1 MMRLGVNIDHIATI
15 REARKITYPDPVDG
29 ALIVESAGAGGITVH
44 LRQDRRHIKE
54 RDVEL
59 LKRIVSTHLNVELSL
74 NEEILGLILKI
85 HPDACCLVPERVE
98 EITTEG
104 GLDIISNL
112 EKVKTTAKRL
122 KDEGIFTTIFV
133 EPDENII
140 KRAPDCGADAV
151 EINTGKYSETQN
163 AQANPPAKVGRRR
176 AGNREIE
183 RIQKAA
189 SLVRS
194 LGLEV
199 HAGHGLNYKNVSDI
213 IKIPEIVELNIGHSI
228 IGRAIF
234 VGLENAVKEMLALIN
249 KG

>member
-1 MMRLGVNIDHIATI
+1 MRLGVNIDHIATI
-15 REARKITYPDPVDG
+15 REARKISYPDPVDG
-29 ALIVESAGAGGITVH
+29 ALIVESAGADGITVH

-112 EKVKTTAKRL
+112 GKVKKTAKRL
-122 KDEGIFTTIFV
+122 KDEGIFTTIFI

-163 AQANPPAKVGRRR
+163 AQTKS
-176 AGNREIE
+176 REIE

-234 VGLENAVKEMLALIN
+234 VGLENAVKEMLELV
-249 KG
+249 KKY

>member
-1 MMRLGVNIDHIATI
+1 MRLGVNIDHIATI
-15 REARKITYPDPVDG
+15 REARKISYPDPVDG
-29 ALIVESAGAGGITVH
+29 ALIVESAGADGITVH

-112 EKVKTTAKRL
+112 GKVKTTAKRL
-122 KDEGIFTTIFV
+122 KDEGIFTTIFI

-140 KRAPDCGADAV
+140 KRAPDCGVDAV
-151 EINTGKYSETQN
+151 EINTGKYSEVELIRKDFIKGSHLN
-163 AQANPPAKVGRRR
+163 S
-176 AGNREIE
+176 ELE

-189 SLVRS
+189 FLVRS

-213 IKIPEIVELNIGHSI
+213 VKIPEIEELNIGHSI

-234 VGLENAVKEMLALIN
+234 VGLENAVKEMLALISSCN
-249 KG
+249 L